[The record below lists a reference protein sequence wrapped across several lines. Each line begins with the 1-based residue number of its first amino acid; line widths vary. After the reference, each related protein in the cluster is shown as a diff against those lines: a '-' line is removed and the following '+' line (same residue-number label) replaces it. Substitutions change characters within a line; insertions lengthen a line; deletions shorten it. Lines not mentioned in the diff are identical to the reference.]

1 MGMKTISTREDIYEV
16 LKDMKEEDESFSDVI
31 EKLLRRKVANL
42 ERFFGVLRDSEVLK
56 GLEEDSKKIRR
67 SSKLRI

>member
-16 LKDMKEEDESFSDVI
+16 LKDMKGEDESFSDVI
-31 EKLLRRKVANL
+31 EKLLRRKVSNL

-56 GLEEDSKKIRR
+56 GLEEDSKKIRE